1 MTGQECDQTSNNMK
15 DLILK
20 KKKKAIEDVI
30 TNEII
35 FLKGDF

>member
-15 DLILK
+15 DFIL

>member
-20 KKKKAIEDVI
+20 KKKAIEDVI